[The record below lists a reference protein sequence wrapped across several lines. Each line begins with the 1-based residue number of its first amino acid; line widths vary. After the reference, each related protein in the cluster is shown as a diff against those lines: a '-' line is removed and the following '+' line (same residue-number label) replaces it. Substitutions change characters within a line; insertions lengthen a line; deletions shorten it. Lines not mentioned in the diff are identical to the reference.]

1 MKILLIEDEQQ
12 LAEVLSILLMQNLH
26 QVDIANNGP
35 DGETMALT
43 AVYDA
48 IILDIMLPGKN
59 GIDVLRS
66 LRLQKN
72 ATPVLL
78 LTAKSEL
85 DDRVQG
91 LDAGA
96 DDYLAKPFATAELLA
111 RLRAITRRKEEYVGD
126 ELIIGNTTLD
136 RNTHEVHA
144 PQGSVRLA
152 SKEYQILELL
162 FLNNRQIIPKERFFT
177 RIWGYESDAEY
188 NTVEVYVSFVRK
200 KLTAIGSDIQIK
212 AVRNTGYELE
222 VSR

>member
-1 MKILLIEDEQQ
+1 
-12 LAEVLSILLMQNLH
+12 
-26 QVDIANNGP
+26 
-35 DGETMALT
+35 
-43 AVYDA
+43 
-48 IILDIMLPGKN
+48 
-59 GIDVLRS
+59 
-66 LRLQKN
+66 
-72 ATPVLL
+72 LL

-188 NTVEVYVSFVRK
+188 NTVEVYISFVRK
-200 KLTAIGSDIQIK
+200 KLMAIGSDIQIK

-222 VSR
+222 VPR